1 MKLVINVDIEQI
13 VKEEVRAYVRD
24 NIEITTAAGNI
35 TPINNVPQPTPDNE
49 QQLEYEYSPIS
60 GKRRSKCEIVMH
72 KEEVRLR
79 RVLLDYEK
87 AMIQKGYDT
96 LSDNATYYIGAD
108 GQEYMDG
115 KLCKPSENEELVEIE
130 AEPVELQDA
139 DSDLDA
145 GDSVNEIIHRTDSDS
160 DTEVTTDAKTVAE
173 EEKSDPEPNE
183 GVPKTEPLTDL
194 NSLFN

>member
-24 NIEITTAAGNI
+24 NIEITTAAGNA
-35 TPINNVPQPTPDNE
+35 TPINNVPQPTPDNR
-49 QQLEYEYSPIS
+49 QQFEPVNYEYSPIS

-72 KEEVRLR
+72 KEEIRLR

-87 AMIQKGYDT
+87 ATIQKGYDT
-96 LSDNATYYIGAD
+96 LPDNATYYIGAD

-130 AEPVELQDA
+130 TEPVELQDA

-145 GDSVNEIIHRTDSDS
+145 NDAHTEKVSIEEELVITE
-160 DTEVTTDAKTVAE
+160 EVTA

>member
-13 VKEEVRAYVRD
+13 VSDEVRAYVRD
-24 NIEITTAAGNI
+24 NIEITSKAGTI
-35 TPINNVPQPTPDNE
+35 TSINNVPQPTPDNE

-72 KEEVRLR
+72 KEETRLR

-87 AMIQKGYDT
+87 ATIQKGYDT
-96 LSDNATYYIGAD
+96 LPDNATYYIGAD

-145 GDSVNEIIHRTDSDS
+145 S
-160 DTEVTTDAKTVAE
+160 DTHNEEVSIEEELVITEEVTAE
-173 EEKSDPEPNE
+173 EKPDPEPNE

>member
-24 NIEITTAAGNI
+24 NIEITTAAGNA
-35 TPINNVPQPTPDNE
+35 TPINNVLQPTPDSE
-49 QQLEYEYSPIS
+49 QPFGPVNYEYSPIS

-72 KEEVRLR
+72 KEEIRLS

-87 AMIQKGYDT
+87 ATIQTGYNT
-96 LSDNATYYIGAD
+96 LPDNATYYIGAD

-115 KLCKPSENEELVEIE
+115 KLCKPNENEELVEIK
-130 AEPVELQDA
+130 AEPIELQDA
-139 DSDLDA
+139 DSNLDA
-145 GDSVNEIIHRTDSDS
+145 SEEEVVITEEIT
-160 DTEVTTDAKTVAE
+160 A

>member
-1 MKLVINVDIEQI
+1 MKLIINVDIEQI

-24 NIEITTAAGNI
+24 NIEITSAAGNI
-35 TPINNVPQPTPDNE
+35 TSINNVRQPTSDNE
-49 QQLEYEYSPIS
+49 QQFEYEYSPVS

-87 AMIQKGYDT
+87 ATIQKGYDT
-96 LSDNATYYIGAD
+96 LPDNATYYIGVD

-130 AEPVELQDA
+130 TEPVELQDA
-139 DSDLDA
+139 ESDLDA
-145 GDSVNEIIHRTDSDS
+145 S
-160 DTEVTTDAKTVAE
+160 DTHTEEVSIEEEVVITEKVAT

>member
-1 MKLVINVDIEQI
+1 MKLTINVDIEQI
-13 VKEEVRAYVRD
+13 VSEEVRAYVRE
-24 NIEITTAAGNI
+24 NIEITSKAGTI
-35 TPINNVPQPTPDNE
+35 TSINNVPQPTLGNE
-49 QQLEYEYSPIS
+49 QQFEYEYNPVP

-72 KEEVRLR
+72 KEEIRLN

-87 AMIQKGYDT
+87 ATIQKGHDT
-96 LSDNATYYIGAD
+96 LPDNATYYIGAD

-115 KLCKPSENEELVEIE
+115 KLCKPHETEELVEIE
-130 AEPVELQDA
+130 TEPVELQDA

-145 GDSVNEIIHRTDSDS
+145 S
-160 DTEVTTDAKTVAE
+160 DTHNEEVLIDEEVVITEDVIT

>member
-35 TPINNVPQPTPDNE
+35 TSINNVPQPTPDNE

-72 KEEVRLR
+72 KEETRLR

-87 AMIQKGYDT
+87 ATIQKGYDT
-96 LSDNATYYIGAD
+96 LPDNATYYIGAD

-145 GDSVNEIIHRTDSDS
+145 SDS
-160 DTEVTTDAKTVAE
+160 HTEEVSIEEELVITEEVTAE
-173 EEKSDPEPNE
+173 EKPDPEPNE

>member
-1 MKLVINVDIEQI
+1 MKLIINVDIEQI

-24 NIEITTAAGNI
+24 NIEITSAAGNI
-35 TPINNVPQPTPDNE
+35 TSINNVPQPTPDNE
-49 QQLEYEYSPIS
+49 QQFEYEYSPVS

-79 RVLLDYEK
+79 RILLDYEK
-87 AMIQKGYDT
+87 ATIQKGYDT

-145 GDSVNEIIHRTDSDS
+145 S
-160 DTEVTTDAKTVAE
+160 DTHTKEVSIEEELVITEEVTT
-173 EEKSDPEPNE
+173 EEKPDPEPNE

>member
-24 NIEITTAAGNI
+24 NIEITTAAGNV

-49 QQLEYEYSPIS
+49 QQFEYEYSPVS

-87 AMIQKGYDT
+87 ATIQKGYDT

-130 AEPVELQDA
+130 AEPVKLQDA

-145 GDSVNEIIHRTDSDS
+145 SDAHTEKVS
-160 DTEVTTDAKTVAE
+160 IEEELVITEEVTTE
-173 EEKSDPEPNE
+173 ENPDPEPNE

>member
-35 TPINNVPQPTPDNE
+35 TSINNVPQPTPDNE

-72 KEEVRLR
+72 KEETRLR

-87 AMIQKGYDT
+87 ATIQKGYDT
-96 LSDNATYYIGAD
+96 LPDNATYYIGAD

-145 GDSVNEIIHRTDSDS
+145 S
-160 DTEVTTDAKTVAE
+160 DTHNEELSIEEELIITEEVTAE
-173 EEKSDPEPNE
+173 EKPDPAPNE

>member
-24 NIEITTAAGNI
+24 NIEITSAAGNI

-72 KEEVRLR
+72 KEEIRLR

-87 AMIQKGYDT
+87 ATIQKGYDT
-96 LSDNATYYIGAD
+96 LPDNATYYIGAD

-145 GDSVNEIIHRTDSDS
+145 S
-160 DTEVTTDAKTVAE
+160 DTHTEEVSTEEELVITEEVTAE
-173 EEKSDPEPNE
+173 EKPDPEPNE

>member
-13 VKEEVRAYVRD
+13 VKEEVRAYVRE
-24 NIEITTAAGNI
+24 NIEITSAAGTI
-35 TPINNVPQPTPDNE
+35 TSINNVPQPTPDNGH
-49 QQLEYEYSPIS
+49 QLEYEYSPVS

-72 KEEVRLR
+72 KEEIRLR

-87 AMIQKGYDT
+87 AMIQKGCDT
-96 LSDNATYYIGAD
+96 LPDNVTYYIGAD

-160 DTEVTTDAKTVAE
+160 DTEITTDAETVTAE
-173 EEKSDPEPNE
+173 EKPDPEPNE

>member
-1 MKLVINVDIEQI
+1 MKIVINIDVEQI

-24 NIEITTAAGNI
+24 NIEITTAAGNV
-35 TPINNVPQPTPDNE
+35 TPVNNVPQPTPDNE

-72 KEEVRLR
+72 KEEVRLN

-87 AMIQKGYDT
+87 AMIQTGYNT
-96 LSDNATYYIGAD
+96 LPDNATYYIGAD

-115 KLCKPSENEELVEIE
+115 KLCKPSENEELVEIKT
-130 AEPVELQDA
+130 EPIELQDA

-145 GDSVNEIIHRTDSDS
+145 S
-160 DTEVTTDAKTVAE
+160 DTYTEEVEEVLAE
-173 EEKSDPEPNE
+173 EEEEKPDPEPNE

>member
-35 TPINNVPQPTPDNE
+35 TSINNVPQPTPDNE

-72 KEEVRLR
+72 KEETRLR

-87 AMIQKGYDT
+87 ATIQKGYDT
-96 LSDNATYYIGAD
+96 LPDNATYYIGAD

-130 AEPVELQDA
+130 AEPVDLQDA

-145 GDSVNEIIHRTDSDS
+145 S
-160 DTEVTTDAKTVAE
+160 DTHTEEVSIEEELVITEEVTT
-173 EEKSDPEPNE
+173 EEKPDPEPNE

>member
-24 NIEITTAAGNI
+24 NIEITSAAGNI

-49 QQLEYEYSPIS
+49 QQLDYEYSPIS

-72 KEEVRLR
+72 KEETRLR

-87 AMIQKGYDT
+87 ATIQKGYDT
-96 LSDNATYYIGAD
+96 LPDNATYYIGAD

-145 GDSVNEIIHRTDSDS
+145 S
-160 DTEVTTDAKTVAE
+160 DTHNEELSIEEELVITEEVTAE
-173 EEKSDPEPNE
+173 EKPDPEPNE

>member
-24 NIEITTAAGNI
+24 NIEITSAAGNI
-35 TPINNVPQPTPDNE
+35 TSINNVPQPTPDNE

-72 KEEVRLR
+72 KEETRLR

-87 AMIQKGYDT
+87 ATIQKGYDT
-96 LSDNATYYIGAD
+96 LPDNATYYIGAD

-145 GDSVNEIIHRTDSDS
+145 S
-160 DTEVTTDAKTVAE
+160 DTHNEELSIEEELVITEEVTAE
-173 EEKSDPEPNE
+173 EKPDPEPNE

>member
-24 NIEITTAAGNI
+24 NIEITSAAGNI
-35 TPINNVPQPTPDNE
+35 TSINNVPQPTPDNE
-49 QQLEYEYSPIS
+49 QQFEYEYSPVS

-72 KEEVRLR
+72 KEEVRLNR
-79 RVLLDYEK
+79 ILLDYEK
-87 AMIQKGYDT
+87 ATIQKGHDT
-96 LSDNATYYIGAD
+96 LPDNATYYIGAD

-130 AEPVELQDA
+130 TEPVELQDA

-145 GDSVNEIIHRTDSDS
+145 S
-160 DTEVTTDAKTVAE
+160 DTHNKEISIEEELVITEEVTT
-173 EEKSDPEPNE
+173 EEKPDPEPNE

>member
-24 NIEITTAAGNI
+24 NIEITSAAGNI
-35 TPINNVPQPTPDNE
+35 TSINNVPQPTPDNE

-72 KEEVRLR
+72 KEETRLR

-87 AMIQKGYDT
+87 ATIQKGYDT
-96 LSDNATYYIGAD
+96 LPDNATYYIGAD

-130 AEPVELQDA
+130 TEPVELQDA
-139 DSDLDA
+139 DSDLD
-145 GDSVNEIIHRTDSDS
+145 TS
-160 DTEVTTDAKTVAE
+160 DTHIEKVSIEEELVITEEVTAE
-173 EEKSDPEPNE
+173 EKPDPEPNE

>member
-1 MKLVINVDIEQI
+1 MKLTINVDIEGI
-13 VKEEVRAYVRD
+13 VTEEVRAYVRE
-24 NIEITTAAGNI
+24 NIEITSKAGTI
-35 TPINNVPQPTPDNE
+35 TSINNVPQLTPDNE
-49 QQLEYEYSPIS
+49 QQLEYEYAPIS

-72 KEEVRLR
+72 KEEVRLNR
-79 RVLLDYEK
+79 ILLDYEK
-87 AMIQKGYDT
+87 ATIQKGYDT
-96 LSDNATYYIGAD
+96 LPDNATYYIGAD

-115 KLCKPSENEELVEIE
+115 KLCKPHENEELVEIE
-130 AEPVELQDA
+130 TEPVELQDA

-145 GDSVNEIIHRTDSDS
+145 SDAHNEEISIEEEVVI
-160 DTEVTTDAKTVAE
+160 TEDVIT

>member
-24 NIEITTAAGNI
+24 NIEITSAAGNI

-72 KEEVRLR
+72 KEETRLR

-87 AMIQKGYDT
+87 ATIQKGYDT
-96 LSDNATYYIGAD
+96 LPDNATYYIGAD

-145 GDSVNEIIHRTDSDS
+145 S
-160 DTEVTTDAKTVAE
+160 DTHTDEVSIEEELVITEEVTAE
-173 EEKSDPEPNE
+173 EKPDPEPNE

>member
-1 MKLVINVDIEQI
+1 MKLTINVDIEGI
-13 VKEEVRAYVRD
+13 VTEEVRAYVRE
-24 NIEITTAAGNI
+24 NIEITSRAGTI
-35 TPINNVPQPTPDNE
+35 TSINNVPQPTPGNE
-49 QQLEYEYSPIS
+49 QQIEYEYSPVP

-72 KEEVRLR
+72 KEETRLG

-87 AMIQKGYDT
+87 ATIQKGHDT
-96 LSDNATYYIGAD
+96 LPDNATYYIGAD

-115 KLCKPSENEELVEIE
+115 KLCKPHETEELVEIE
-130 AEPVELQDA
+130 TEPVELQDA
-139 DSDLDA
+139 DSNLDA
-145 GDSVNEIIHRTDSDS
+145 S
-160 DTEVTTDAKTVAE
+160 DTHNEEVSIDEEVSIAEEVTKQMEA

>member
-24 NIEITTAAGNI
+24 NIEITSAAGNI
-35 TPINNVPQPTPDNE
+35 TSINNVRQPTSDNE
-49 QQLEYEYSPIS
+49 QQFEYEYSPVS

-96 LSDNATYYIGAD
+96 LPDNATYYIGAD
-108 GQEYMDG
+108 GQEYMNG

-130 AEPVELQDA
+130 TEPVELQNA

-145 GDSVNEIIHRTDSDS
+145 S
-160 DTEVTTDAKTVAE
+160 DTHNKEISIEEELVITEEVTT
-173 EEKSDPEPNE
+173 EEKPDPEPNE

>member
-24 NIEITTAAGNI
+24 NIEITSAAGTI
-35 TPINNVPQPTPDNE
+35 TSINNVPQPTPDNE
-49 QQLEYEYSPIS
+49 QQFEYEYSPVS

-72 KEEVRLR
+72 KEEIRLR

-87 AMIQKGYDT
+87 ATIQKGYDT
-96 LSDNATYYIGAD
+96 LPDNATYYIGAD

-145 GDSVNEIIHRTDSDS
+145 S
-160 DTEVTTDAKTVAE
+160 DTHTEKVSIEEELVITEEVTT
-173 EEKSDPEPNE
+173 EEKPDPEPNE

>member
-24 NIEITTAAGNI
+24 NIEITSAAGNI
-35 TPINNVPQPTPDNE
+35 TSINNVPQPTPGNV
-49 QQLEYEYSPIS
+49 QQFEYEYSPVS

-72 KEEVRLR
+72 KEEIRLR

-96 LSDNATYYIGAD
+96 LPDNATYYIGAD

-130 AEPVELQDA
+130 AKPVE
-139 DSDLDA
+139 
-145 GDSVNEIIHRTDSDS
+145 
-160 DTEVTTDAKTVAE
+160 
-173 EEKSDPEPNE
+173 
-183 GVPKTEPLTDL
+183 
-194 NSLFN
+194 

>member
-13 VKEEVRAYVRD
+13 VKEEIRTYVRE
-24 NIEITTAAGNI
+24 NIEITTATGSVTSIKNAPQS
-35 TPINNVPQPTPDNE
+35 TPSNE
-49 QQLEYEYSPIS
+49 QQFEYEYSPIP

-87 AMIQKGYDT
+87 ATIQKGYDT
-96 LSDNATYYIGAD
+96 LPDNATYYIGAD

-115 KLCKPSENEELVEIE
+115 KLCKPNENEELVEIE
-130 AEPVELQDA
+130 TEPVELQDA

-145 GDSVNEIIHRTDSDS
+145 S
-160 DTEVTTDAKTVAE
+160 DTDTEEVSTEEEEIAE
-173 EEKSDPEPNE
+173 EEKPDPEPNE

>member
-13 VKEEVRAYVRD
+13 VKEEIRTYVRE
-24 NIEITTAAGNI
+24 NIEITTATGSVTSIKNAPQS
-35 TPINNVPQPTPDNE
+35 TPSNE
-49 QQLEYEYSPIS
+49 QQFEYEYSPIP

-87 AMIQKGYDT
+87 ATIQTGYDT
-96 LSDNATYYIGAD
+96 LPDNATYYIGAD

-115 KLCKPSENEELVEIE
+115 KLCKPNENEELVEIE
-130 AEPVELQDA
+130 TEPVELQDA
-139 DSDLDA
+139 DSDLD
-145 GDSVNEIIHRTDSDS
+145 VS
-160 DTEVTTDAKTVAE
+160 DTHNEEISIEEEVTITEEVTT

>member
-1 MKLVINVDIEQI
+1 MKLTINVDIEQI

-24 NIEITTAAGNI
+24 NIEITSAAGNI
-35 TPINNVPQPTPDNE
+35 TSINNVPQPTPGNV
-49 QQLEYEYSPIS
+49 QQFEYEYSPVS

-72 KEEVRLR
+72 KEEIRLR

-96 LSDNATYYIGAD
+96 LPDNATYYIGAD

-145 GDSVNEIIHRTDSDS
+145 S
-160 DTEVTTDAKTVAE
+160 DTHTEEVSIEEELVITEEVTAE
-173 EEKSDPEPNE
+173 EKPDPEPNE

>member
-24 NIEITTAAGNI
+24 NIEITSAAGNI
-35 TPINNVPQPTPDNE
+35 TSINNVPQPTPDNE
-49 QQLEYEYSPIS
+49 QQFEYEYSPVS

-87 AMIQKGYDT
+87 ATIQKGYDT
-96 LSDNATYYIGAD
+96 LPDNATYYIGAD

-130 AEPVELQDA
+130 TEPVELQDA

-145 GDSVNEIIHRTDSDS
+145 S
-160 DTEVTTDAKTVAE
+160 DTHTEKVSIEEELVITEEVTT
-173 EEKSDPEPNE
+173 EEKPDPEPNE

>member
-24 NIEITTAAGNI
+24 NIEITSAAGNI
-35 TPINNVPQPTPDNE
+35 TSINNVPQPTPDNE

-72 KEEVRLR
+72 KEETRLR

-87 AMIQKGYDT
+87 ATIQKGYDT
-96 LSDNATYYIGAD
+96 LPDNATYYIGAD

-145 GDSVNEIIHRTDSDS
+145 S
-160 DTEVTTDAKTVAE
+160 DTHTEEVSIEEELVITEEVTAE
-173 EEKSDPEPNE
+173 EKPDPEPNE

>member
-1 MKLVINVDIEQI
+1 MKLTINVDIEQI
-13 VKEEVRAYVRD
+13 VSDEVRAYVRE
-24 NIEITTAAGNI
+24 NIEITSKAGTITA
-35 TPINNVPQPTPDNE
+35 INNIPQPTSGNK
-49 QQLEYEYSPIS
+49 QQFEFEYSPVS

-72 KEEVRLR
+72 KEETRLG

-87 AMIQKGYDT
+87 ATIQKGYDT
-96 LSDNATYYIGAD
+96 LPDNATYYIGAD

-139 DSDLDA
+139 DSDLD
-145 GDSVNEIIHRTDSDS
+145 VNDTHIEEVSTEEEEI
-160 DTEVTTDAKTVAE
+160 TT

>member
-1 MKLVINVDIEQI
+1 MKLTINVDIEGI
-13 VKEEVRAYVRD
+13 VTEEVRAYVRE
-24 NIEITTAAGNI
+24 NIEITSKAGTI
-35 TPINNVPQPTPDNE
+35 TSINNVRQPTPE
-49 QQLEYEYSPIS
+49 SKQQIEYEYSPVP

-72 KEEVRLR
+72 KEETRLG

-87 AMIQKGYDT
+87 ATIQKGHDT
-96 LSDNATYYIGAD
+96 LPDNATYYIGAD

-115 KLCKPSENEELVEIE
+115 KLCKPHETEELVEIE

-139 DSDLDA
+139 DSNLDA
-145 GDSVNEIIHRTDSDS
+145 S
-160 DTEVTTDAKTVAE
+160 DTHNEEVSVEEELVITEEITT

>member
-24 NIEITTAAGNI
+24 NIEITSAAGNI
-35 TPINNVPQPTPDNE
+35 TSINNVPQPTPGNV
-49 QQLEYEYSPIS
+49 QQFEYEYSPVS

-72 KEEVRLR
+72 KEEIRLR

-87 AMIQKGYDT
+87 ATIQKGYDT
-96 LSDNATYYIGAD
+96 LPDNATYYIGAD

-145 GDSVNEIIHRTDSDS
+145 S
-160 DTEVTTDAKTVAE
+160 DTHNKEVSIEEELVITEEVTA